1 LPKVDSYTAAGLPGP
16 PDQPD
21 QKEEIVCRFLPR
33 VKYYAHKYAFGLPPE
48 LDVEDLISAGI
59 VGLLEAVN
67 RFNPA
72 MNTTL
77 STFADFRIRGAIID
91 EIRSMQWA
99 SKDVKKKIEEVR
111 HAYEE
116 IEKNVHRNAT
126 DEEVAERLNINMEEL
141 YKILATV
148 NTVRMVRLEDMGLNR
163 DGETLDILEC
173 ISAEG
178 KKDMLDELGM
188 RELQTT
194 LGKVIDE
201 LPEKERLVLTLYYY
215 EEINMKEIGRV
226 LNVSESR
233 VCQLHGKALL
243 KLRKKMDEFRD

>member
-1 LPKVDSYTAAGLPGP
+1 MVDSYTAAGRPGP
-16 PDQPD
+16 PDQR
-21 QKEEIVCRFLPR
+21 EEIVRQFLPR

-48 LDVEDLISAGI
+48 LDVEDLVSAGI

-111 HAYEE
+111 RAYEE

>member
-1 LPKVDSYTAAGLPGP
+1 MPVVDTYTASGMPGP
-16 PDQPD
+16 SDQPD
-21 QKEEIVCRFLPR
+21 AKEEIVRRFLPR
-33 VKYYAHKYAFGLPPE
+33 VKFYAHKYAFGLPPE
-48 LDVEDLISAGI
+48 LDVEDLVSAGI

-67 RFNPA
+67 RFDPS

-111 HAYEE
+111 QAYDE
-116 IEKNVHRNAT
+116 IERKMHRSAT
-126 DEEVAERLNINMEEL
+126 DEEVAEKLKISIDEL
-141 YKILATV
+141 HKILSNI
-148 NTVRMVRLEDMGLNR
+148 NTVRMMRLEDMGINR
-163 DGETLDILEC
+163 EGETLNILEC

-178 KKDMLDELGM
+178 AKDAVEELSL
-188 RELQTT
+188 RELQAS
-194 LGKVIDE
+194 LGKAIDD
-201 LPEKERLVLTLYYY
+201 LPEKERLVLSLYYY
-215 EEINMKEIGRV
+215 EEMNMKEIGLI

-243 KLRKKMDEFRD
+243 KLRKRMGEFRD